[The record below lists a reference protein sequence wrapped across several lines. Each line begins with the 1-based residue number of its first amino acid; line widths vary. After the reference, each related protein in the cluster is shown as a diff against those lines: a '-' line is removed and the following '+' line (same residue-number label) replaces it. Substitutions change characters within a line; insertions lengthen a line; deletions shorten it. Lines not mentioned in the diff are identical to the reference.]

1 MSDFVAKPDSSR
13 SFTPPERYPTR
24 SGPVAP
30 AVSQP
35 KASAASATK
44 SPSLVTPAPTSSDI
58 AKRAHE
64 IYIQKGSKQGECKA
78 NWQQAELELRMQTE
92 SGGYP
97 ERNEVQTVGR
107 ADAIPG
113 AKGNVPAKPCNT
125 PDKESTSGG
134 KQTVPPTAQPQKA

>member
-1 MSDFVAKPDSSR
+1 MSQYPAKPDPNR
-13 SFTPPERYPTR
+13 TFTTPEKYAPR

-30 AVSQP
+30 AASQP

-44 SPSLVTPAPTSSDI
+44 SPSQVTPAPSSSDI
-58 AKRAHE
+58 ARRAHE
-64 IYIQKGSKQGECKA
+64 IYVQKGCKQGECKA

-97 ERNEVQTVGR
+97 VSNEVQTVGR
-107 ADAIPG
+107 ADAILG

>member
-1 MSDFVAKPDSSR
+1 MSNFVAKPQSSS
-13 SFTPPERYPTR
+13 SFTPPEKYAPR
-24 SGPVAP
+24 SGPITPTAT
-30 AVSQP
+30 QP
-35 KASAASATK
+35 KGASATK
-44 SPSLVTPAPTSSDI
+44 PPSLVTPAPSSSDI
-58 AKRAHE
+58 ARRAHE
-64 IYIQKGSKQGECKA
+64 IYVQKGCKQGECKA

-113 AKGNVPAKPCNT
+113 AKGNVPAKPGNT
-125 PDKESTSGG
+125 PDKESISGG